1 MPAGSD
7 AVRSL
12 GLTKVYGRG
21 EASVTALD
29 GVDVGFARGEFTAIM
44 GPSGSGKSTL
54 MHCLAGLDT
63 PSSGQVWLGDTE
75 LTALRDTELTTLR
88 RERIGFVFQAFN
100 LLPVLDARAN
110 MVLPIPAGLVVAE
123 LDRLPTLLSHRRH
136 IDAETI
142 ARLSSGCTVGVP
154 HCSSRSRCSGR
165 MSTDPSPPP
174 SGARPWG
181 LSPEKV
187 RCGAPQTRHSPE
199 NVRSGCRTDQVRGTT
214 SGAPIRAASAVSSSG
229 ICWLSRSAATR
240 IR

>member
-1 MPAGSD
+1 MSSSVPYRPCSGTLAAYAIRRESGLHRGAPAPSGASVRTTGSPPPTSTTYICGLSIFFARRKATSRPSGLIAGS
-7 AVRSL
+7 VSRCPRVSR
-12 GLTKVYGRG
+12 RG
-21 EASVTALD
+21 DPEL
-29 GVDVGFARGEFTAIM
+29 
-44 GPSGSGKSTL
+44 
-54 MHCLAGLDT
+54 
-63 PSSGQVWLGDTE
+63 SSGTDQRPPTYS
-75 LTALRDTELTTLR
+75 
-88 RERIGFVFQAFN
+88 
-100 LLPVLDARAN
+100 LLCRSGR
-110 MVLPIPAGLVVAE
+110 M
-123 LDRLPTLLSHRRH
+123 T
-136 IDAETI
+136 ETI